1 MFDAFT
7 LYDFQQ
13 YLWMIVSFIWACLVF
28 MLFVQW
34 WQVLSLILSK
44 NEKEKTEILNII
56 SKRYEITFTNLVV
69 FGGSMFAVFP
79 LFYSTSFW
87 GAYYVWF
94 AILFLFIIEWVSFKY
109 RTKMSNF
116 LWNKTYEIFLFL
128 NWFLAPLL
136 LWVAVATFF
145 TWSNFLVE
153 KQNLIA
159 IWEWSLTISSWT
171 SPFHGLEALWNSS
184 QWAYI
189 TNISLGM
196 TLVFSS
202 LILAALNLIKNVS
215 KRKNIYKRAKR
226 SLYFS
231 VPVFLLFF
239 LIFIFK
245 LLTIDWFAYNPST
258 KEIYL
263 EAYKYLNNFIEMP
276 QFWILF
282 LIWVVSFVSGIVLWY
297 FDKGRVWFWTS
308 WVWLLFVA
316 FCLFCISWLNNTV
329 FYPSLTEISHWL
341 TIENAS
347 SSLYTLEIIAYS
359 TFFIPFVF
367 MYISYVWS
375 SLTKVV
381 VEEEY

>member
-1 MFDAFT
+1 MFDTFT

-56 SKRYEITFTNLVV
+56 SKRYEITFTALVV
-69 FGGSMFAVFP
+69 FGWSMFAVFP
-79 LFYSTSFW
+79 LFYSTSFGW
-87 GAYYVWF
+87 AYFVWF

-116 LWNKTYEIFLFL
+116 LWSKTYEIFLFL

-145 TWSNFLVE
+145 TGSNFLVE

-171 SPFHGLEALWNSS
+171 SPFHGLEALWNNF

-189 TNISLGM
+189 TNIALWM

-215 KRKNIYKRAKR
+215 KRKNIYKRAKK
-226 SLYFS
+226 SLFLT

-239 LIFIFK
+239 LTFLFK
-245 LLTIDWFAYNPST
+245 LLTIKWFAYDPIT
-258 KEIYL
+258 KEVFL
-263 EAYKYLNNFIEMP
+263 ESYKYLNNFIDMP
-276 QFWILF
+276 QFGILF
-282 LIWVVSFVSGIVLWY
+282 LVWVLSFVAWIVFWY
-297 FDKGRVWFWTS
+297 FDKGRLWFWMS

-316 FCLFCISWLNNTV
+316 FCLLSISWLNYTV
-329 FYPSLTEISHWL
+329 FYPSLTEFSNWL

-347 SSLYTLEIIAYS
+347 SSLYTLTIISYS

-375 SLTKVV
+375 SLTKVT
-381 VEEEY
+381 VEDEY